1 MLDVHAHAHAIH
13 TWKDFFVHIATIVIG
28 LLIAISL
35 EQTVE
40 FFHHRHQVAE
50 ARNALELELRLNV
63 NRFEAETA
71 NFRHSVPILQTN
83 LAVFQYLQQHPGAA
97 SSSWPGTLDWNTI
110 NFSYL
115 DNAWKTAQQ
124 SGVLQYMPAAE
135 VRHYAAVHRRFD
147 ILNELIL
154 ARRTAISRAA
164 MYTIAQ
170 PNASLLSPAQIDD
183 EIALTTSA
191 LLAYAMTGASQH
203 DASVQLHEFSS
214 APTIAE
220 LRSITH
226 RTVSPESERA
236 NQALMDK
243 VFKLEK
249 AASDAY
255 ESD

>member
-1 MLDVHAHAHAIH
+1 MLDVHAHQAVH

-35 EQTVE
+35 EQSVE
-40 FFHHRHQVAE
+40 FFHHRHRVAE
-50 ARNALELELRLNV
+50 AREALRLELRLNV
-63 NRFEAETA
+63 NRFEAETEG
-71 NFRHSVPILQTN
+71 FRRFVPILQTN
-83 LAVFQYLQQHPGAA
+83 LAIFQYLQQHPGAPLA
-97 SSSWPGTLDWNTI
+97 SWPGALDWNYI
-110 NFSYL
+110 NFIYL

-124 SGVLQYMPAAE
+124 SGVLEYMPADE
-135 VRHYAAVHRRFD
+135 VRHYAAIHRRLD
-147 ILNELIL
+147 ILNDLIV
-154 ARRTAISRAA
+154 ARRAAVSRAA

-191 LLAYAMTGASQH
+191 LLAYTMTAASQI

-220 LRSITH
+220 LRAITH

-236 NQALMDK
+236 NQALTDK
-243 VFKLEK
+243 VFKLER
-249 AASDAY
+249 AVSDSH
-255 ESD
+255 ELD